1 MQSKIYEKND
11 LFLYSLRNNKWTLC
25 EMESITKQP
34 DEMFSSAAKSHG
46 KDITK
51 IFINNNNFNIFSKHV
66 KNFISLSPIK
76 KTHSHHSL
84 FVEKKDN
91 NKFLSAEYN
100 SNNNSNATPAKQ
112 KNLSMFNRKENNF
125 DASPSARKLID
136 SQRKFGKYRKNIDF
150 ITFFIKKL

>member
-1 MQSKIYEKND
+1 
-11 LFLYSLRNNKWTLC
+11 
-25 EMESITKQP
+25 MESITKQP
-34 DEMFSSAAKSHG
+34 DEIFSSAGKSQG
-46 KDITK
+46 KDLTK

-100 SNNNSNATPAKQ
+100 SGVAARN
-112 KNLSMFNRKENNF
+112 KNLSMFNKRENNV
-125 DASPSARKLID
+125 DASPSARKLLD
-136 SQRKFGKYRKNIDF
+136 SQNKQGIFSKKSIFIGVFIEDSMNIGSPQLPISGF
-150 ITFFIKKL
+150 I